1 MEKVC
6 IVMCTYNGGKYIRE
20 QINSILCQNSVDIT
34 LVIRDDGSTDNTREI
49 IQEYTEDARVV
60 FAEKLSEKHNE
71 LGVGNGFI
79 KLIDYAVRRFEDI
92 EYFGFSD
99 QDDVW
104 LPDKII
110 RGVSA
115 ISANAKQKVLYFTKK
130 KVVDEKLQY
139 LREDFVNYHD
149 EFSDYL
155 SQNDASGCTMLF
167 NRAFA
172 EFILQ
177 SPIMKRPYLHD
188 VYFCKVALSTDTV
201 LIYDNYE
208 SMLYRQHASNVEGA
222 RSVSVLS
229 KKNIGKL
236 FKKRRHFLY
245 RITVDIYDTYK
256 HNLKDEYKNYLA
268 YLLKYKN
275 PVYTVRLL
283 ALYYGSKHRSI
294 KEKMRMTGMFLFHGV

>member
-1 MEKVC
+1 
-6 IVMCTYNGGKYIRE
+6 
-20 QINSILCQNSVDIT
+20 
-34 LVIRDDGSTDNTREI
+34 
-49 IQEYTEDARVV
+49 
-60 FAEKLSEKHNE
+60 
-71 LGVGNGFI
+71 
-79 KLIDYAVRRFEDI
+79 
-92 EYFGFSD
+92 
-99 QDDVW
+99 
-104 LPDKII
+104 
-110 RGVSA
+110 
-115 ISANAKQKVLYFTKK
+115 
-130 KVVDEKLQY
+130 
-139 LREDFVNYHD
+139 
-149 EFSDYL
+149 
-155 SQNDASGCTMLF
+155 MLF